1 MFTREDLIDNRIGD
15 LIDDDTKILTEFRE
29 GYSVKEKI
37 LTKGNIFVRSHG
49 DMSVIYADDLVLCAV
64 EDKIVALFYVYD
76 LYNAYLIQEMKA
88 VVAVGHETCHLYG
101 FEDGHY
107 EERKIRSVHSQSYRQ
122 DNYGQ
127 TKDVYASQNRF
138 CNDDHSPG

>member
-107 EERKIRSVHSQSYRQ
+107 S
-122 DNYGQ
+122 
-127 TKDVYASQNRF
+127 
-138 CNDDHSPG
+138 CNHFR